1 MLMIPLVTTFASP
14 ASTGQHAVAY
24 GVIAAVATGYGIVLA
39 RRFGAAAVVE
49 GQRVRAAHATVVA
62 LVFGAI
68 LGGAAVI
75 GVAADSAGQGV
86 ARLRWPGTGA
96 SHTDRCDRPERASA
110 RPGSQIWCRSATV
123 G

>member
-1 MLMIPLVTTFASP
+1 MGLLAAASVVAGAGIGFGWMHPLLMIPLVATFPSP
-14 ASTGQHAVAY
+14 VPSGQQAAAY

-68 LGGAAVI
+68 LGGAAAI
-75 GVAADSAGQGV
+75 GVALGGGLSPSG
-86 ARLRWPGTGA
+86 
-96 SHTDRCDRPERASA
+96 
-110 RPGSQIWCRSATV
+110 CRSRS
-123 G
+123 